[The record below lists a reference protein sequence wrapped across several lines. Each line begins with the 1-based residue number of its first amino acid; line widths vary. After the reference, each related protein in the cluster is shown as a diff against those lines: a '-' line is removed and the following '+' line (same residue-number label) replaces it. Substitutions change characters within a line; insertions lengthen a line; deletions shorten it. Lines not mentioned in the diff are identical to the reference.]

1 MPAKIKICGISTP
14 EALDATIAARADYA
28 GLVFYPASPRA
39 VTSNVAG
46 ALTSRAAGQIAMVG
60 LFVDADDAVIA
71 DALVA
76 AKLNA
81 LQLHGSESPE
91 RVAQLRARFG
101 KPVWKALPV
110 ASASDVAR
118 AAAYAGAADL
128 ILFDA
133 KTPGAL
139 PGGMGLAFDWSLLA
153 GYRGALPWGLAG
165 GLNPTNVAEAIAR
178 TGAPLVDTS
187 SGVESSLVLKSI
199 PVGVAYAVW
208 SGLGVVIITA
218 IAWLLHGQKLDAWG
232 FVGMGLI
239 IAAFLLARSP
249 SWKSLRRPTP
259 W

>member
-101 KPVWKALPV
+101 KPVWKALP
-110 ASASDVAR
+110 
-118 AAAYAGAADL
+118 
-128 ILFDA
+128 
-133 KTPGAL
+133 
-139 PGGMGLAFDWSLLA
+139 GGMGLAFDWSLLA

-187 SGVESSLVLKSI
+187 SGVESA
-199 PVGVAYAVW
+199 PGVKDTDKITNFAFAVR
-208 SGLGVVIITA
+208 
-218 IAWLLHGQKLDAWG
+218 
-232 FVGMGLI
+232 
-239 IAAFLLARSP
+239 LA
-249 SWKSLRRPTP
+249 
-259 W
+259 

>member
-1 MPAKIKICGISTP
+1 MRDQHTRGARCDHRGAGGLCRVGVLST
-14 EALDATIAARADYA
+14 
-28 GLVFYPASPRA
+28 SPRA

-133 KTPGAL
+133 KTPKGAL

-187 SGVESSLVLKSI
+187 SGVESA
-199 PVGVAYAVW
+199 PGVKDTDKITNFAFAVR
-208 SGLGVVIITA
+208 
-218 IAWLLHGQKLDAWG
+218 
-232 FVGMGLI
+232 
-239 IAAFLLARSP
+239 LA
-249 SWKSLRRPTP
+249 
-259 W
+259 

>member
-1 MPAKIKICGISTP
+1 M
-14 EALDATIAARADYA
+14 
-28 GLVFYPASPRA
+28 FYPASPRA

-76 AKLNA
+76 TKLNA

-133 KTPGAL
+133 KTPKGAL

-153 GYRGALPWGLAG
+153 GYRGAVGAG
-165 GLNPTNVAEAIAR
+165 RRAKSDECCRAIAHR
-178 TGAPLVDTS
+178 PLVDTS
-187 SGVESSLVLKSI
+187 SGVESAPALPARDGSI
-199 PVGVAYAVW
+199 FISA
-208 SGLGVVIITA
+208 
-218 IAWLLHGQKLDAWG
+218 Q
-232 FVGMGLI
+232 
-239 IAAFLLARSP
+239 RSI
-249 SWKSLRRPTP
+249 SFEADFTP
-259 W
+259 